1 MEPYKSFS
9 NKPYINIPRRII
21 CILFVLNLPIL
32 VNCQEKITLFYN
44 SYWEITNKENASFY
58 REAEY
63 DLNSLKLNGE
73 VRDYTLNGVPLMIGH
88 YSLDKRNGNFIF
100 YYQNGN
106 TKSQGNYKD
115 DRRVGM
121 WDYYY
126 ENGKTK
132 QKAIFYEVPGIT
144 LFNITEYYDRNG
156 NQLIMN
162 GTGSWINDSIESNS
176 LEDNGLF
183 GLLGQFK
190 DNLRTGTWKLIRISD
205 NMIVH
210 TENFRKGRF
219 LSATVYEPLFNS
231 YGTTNFEFLDKF
243 PDENIDRLK
252 KTENLA
258 LDTTVFPFTILS
270 ADVSTILKIITGKD
284 YYIKN
289 RRAMYPYGDQS
300 LFMFIAANIKYPVSA
315 LQNKISGKVYIKVV
329 IDSLGKPK
337 EVTILKGVNRDLDS
351 EALRVIS
358 LIDNWFPAL
367 NEGKPVESTISI
379 PVTFDIRQ

>member
-183 GLLGQFK
+183 RLLGQFK

>member
-183 GLLGQFK
+183 RLLGQFK

-289 RRAMYPYGDQS
+289 RRAMYPYRDQS

>member
-21 CILFVLNLPIL
+21 CILFVMNLPIL

-44 SYWEITNKENASFY
+44 SYWEITSKENASFY

-73 VRDYTLNGVPLMIGH
+73 VRDYTLNGVPLMIGY

-132 QKAIFYEVPGIT
+132 QKAIFSEVPGIT

-183 GLLGQFK
+183 RLLGQFK
-190 DNLRTGTWKLIRISD
+190 DSLRTGTWKLIRISD

-219 LSATVYEPLFNS
+219 LSATVFEPLFNS

-243 PDENIDRLK
+243 PDENIDRLE

-270 ADVSTILKIITGKD
+270 ADISTALKIITGKD

-300 LFMFIAANIKYPVSA
+300 LFMFIAANIKYPISA

-329 IDSLGKPK
+329 INSLGKPK

-379 PVTFDIRQ
+379 PVTFEIRQ